1 MAQKKATKAAEQAP
15 KTKIESTNTVAISG
29 RVCERGIVK
38 SEQGTIRFSMGHN
51 MGPKTP
57 TLFVDVVMFPKNGK
71 KAVEVPADLIEK
83 GASILV
89 KGYLKPGRS
98 FNYKNA
104 AGEDK
109 ALGRLEVVAL
119 SIENNPAVAV
129 EA

>member
-15 KTKIESTNTVAISG
+15 KTKIESTNTIAISG

-57 TLFVDVVMFPKNGK
+57 TLFIDVVMFPKNGK
-71 KAVEVPADLIEK
+71 KDVAVPAELIEK
-83 GASILV
+83 GASVLV

-98 FNYKNA
+98 FGYKNA

-109 ALGRLEVVAL
+109 ALGRLELVAL
-119 SIENNPAVAV
+119 SIEDNPAVAV